1 MASSALDEAL
11 CASDNGGLPVG
22 SLHRSNPNF
31 HPNLTTEHLATSCGR
46 DDKDGTLYFYNLR
59 AALVARSA
67 VWTGPTKTGKL
78 FRVVEQGGE
87 AGEVADAILPL
98 IEHIAAVGRMMNT
111 AKKLHREEQGWAGSR
126 TTKEA
131 LGKELADSV
140 ITAYNTAHE
149 YDIDLDATL
158 IDKFNETSD
167 KVGIKV
173 KLIDGM
179 NRRR

>member
-1 MASSALDEAL
+1 MPSSDPN
-11 CASDNGGLPVG
+11 SV
-22 SLHRSNPNF
+22 HRRFPNY
-31 HPNLTTEHLATSCGR
+31 HPNLTVEHLERSSGHDHTT
-46 DDKDGTLYFYNLR
+46 GTLYFRSLKD
-59 AALVARSA
+59 ALVARSA

-98 IEHIAAVGRMMNT
+98 LEHVAAVGRMMNT

-149 YDIDLDATL
+149 YDIDLDTTL
-158 IDKFNETSD
+158 IDKFNETSE

-173 KLIDGM
+173 LMLGPPGTPLPGDKAPF
-179 NRRR
+179 